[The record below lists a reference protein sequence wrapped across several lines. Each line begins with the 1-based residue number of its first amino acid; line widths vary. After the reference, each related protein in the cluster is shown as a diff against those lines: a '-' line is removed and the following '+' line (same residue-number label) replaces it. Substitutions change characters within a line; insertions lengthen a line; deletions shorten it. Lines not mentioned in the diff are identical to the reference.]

1 MKIVTLVKNLIIMS
15 VTVGHPT
22 GFPLSNVIRR
32 QENLELM
39 SKVESIGPVNYG
51 SHMFDWKDI
60 LSPIYLDGNILKGRN
75 LRLEISAG

>member
-51 SHMFDWKDI
+51 SHMFD
-60 LSPIYLDGNILKGRN
+60 
-75 LRLEISAG
+75 

>member
-1 MKIVTLVKNLIIMS
+1 MKIVTLVKKPHDHVCHS
-15 VTVGHPT
+15 GPPHR
-22 GFPLSNVIRR
+22 FPLSNMIRR

-75 LRLEISAG
+75 LRLGISAE